1 MHRKIISASLAI
13 LVAAGLTAC
22 GGAKQETPSTTA
34 AATASSAV
42 AATTAPTTT
51 EAPTTATT
59 TAAPTTTKKV
69 TTTAKPTTT
78 KATTTKATT
87 TKAAATTQMVTTTE
101 TTAEQTTLP
110 LTDYHRS
117 EEDAYTE
124 KLKYGVIR
132 SRAVTRYFSKLDDG
146 TEVVAKEDF
155 VDVYTRLGYSAGY
168 ADLLPAANENR
179 EKYREMI
186 DEILSI
192 INSYRAEGGV
202 EPLELDEKLTE
213 IACARAEEIAW
224 SGRHSHTR
232 PNGKYFHSLIKE
244 AGVESGF
251 VGENI
256 GWGYTTARDVCE
268 AWKASETHYENLMNP
283 DFKKT
288 GIGIAA
294 DPDPDGNLC
303 WANLFIDEM

>member
-13 LVAAGLTAC
+13 LIAAGLTAC
-22 GGAKQETPSTTA
+22 GGARQESPTT
-34 AATASSAV
+34 T
-42 AATTAPTTT
+42 AATTASTAVATTTAAPTTT
-51 EAPTTATT
+51 QAPTTAAT

-78 KATTTKATT
+78 KVTTTKA
-87 TKAAATTQMVTTTE
+87 VTTTQKA
-101 TTAEQTTLP
+101 TTTEAATEPTTLP
-110 LTDYHRS
+110 LTDFHRR

-132 SRAVTRYFSKLDDG
+132 SRAVTRYFALLDDG

-168 ADLLPAANENR
+168 NDLLPAAKDNR

-192 INSYRAEGGV
+192 INSYRAEGGI
-202 EPLELDEKLTE
+202 EPLELDETLTE

-268 AWKASETHYENLMNP
+268 AWKASKTHYENLMNP

>member
-13 LVAAGLTAC
+13 LIAAGFTAC
-22 GGAKQETPSTTA
+22 GGARQESPSTTA
-34 AATASSAV
+34 ATTASTAV
-42 AATTAPTTT
+42 ATTTAAPATTQ
-51 EAPTTATT
+51 APTTAAT

-78 KATTTKATT
+78 KVTTTKA
-87 TKAAATTQMVTTTE
+87 VTTTQKA
-101 TTAEQTTLP
+101 TTTVEQTTLP

-132 SRAVTRYFSKLDDG
+132 SRAVTRYFALLDDG

-155 VDVYTRLGYSAGY
+155 VDVYTRIGYSAGY
-168 ADLLPAANENR
+168 SDLLPAAKDNR

-186 DEILSI
+186 DEILST
-192 INSYRAEGGV
+192 INSYRAEGGI
-202 EPLELDEKLTE
+202 EPLELDETLTD

-256 GWGYTTARDVCE
+256 GWGYTSARDVCE
-268 AWKASETHYENLMNP
+268 AWKASKTHYENLMNP

>member
-13 LVAAGLTAC
+13 LIAAGLTAC
-22 GGAKQETPSTTA
+22 GGARQESTTTA
-34 AATASSAV
+34 AATTASTAV
-42 AATTAPTTT
+42 ATTTAAPTTT
-51 EAPTTATT
+51 QAPTTAAT

-78 KATTTKATT
+78 KVTTTKA
-87 TKAAATTQMVTTTE
+87 VTTTQKA
-101 TTAEQTTLP
+101 TTTEAATEPTTLP
-110 LTDYHRS
+110 LTDFHRR

-132 SRAVTRYFSKLDDG
+132 SRAVTRYFALLDDG

-168 ADLLPAANENR
+168 NDLLPAAKDNR
-179 EKYREMI
+179 EEYREMI

-192 INSYRAEGGV
+192 INSYRAEGGI
-202 EPLELDEKLTE
+202 EPLELDETLTE

-268 AWKASETHYENLMNP
+268 AWKASKTHYENLMNP

-294 DPDPDGNLC
+294 DPDPDGNFC

>member
-13 LVAAGLTAC
+13 LIAAGLTAC

-34 AATASSAV
+34 AATAAST
-42 AATTAPTTT
+42 AAPTTAAPATT
-51 EAPTTATT
+51 EAPTTTT
-59 TAAPTTTKKV
+59 TTFAPTTTKKV

-78 KATTTKATT
+78 KAATT
-87 TKAAATTQMVTTTE
+87 RAVTTTE
-101 TTAEQTTLP
+101 ALTELTTAL
-110 LTDYHRS
+110 LTDFHRR

-124 KLKYGVIR
+124 KLKYGVVR
-132 SRAVTRYFSKLDDG
+132 SRAVTRYFSKLEDG
-146 TEVVAKEDF
+146 TEVVAKEEF
-155 VDVYTRLGYSAGY
+155 TDVYTRLGYSADY
-168 ADLLPAANENR
+168 NALLPAAKENR

-186 DEILSI
+186 DEILAT
-192 INSYRAEGGV
+192 INSYRAEGGL

-244 AGVESGF
+244 AGLESGF

-268 AWKASETHYENLMNP
+268 AWKASKTHYENIMNP

>member
-13 LVAAGLTAC
+13 LIAASFTAC
-22 GGAKQETPSTTA
+22 EGAKQENPSTTA
-34 AATASSAV
+34 ASTSAAVTTTASTT
-42 AATTAPTTT
+42 TTAPTTT
-51 EAPTTATT
+51 EALTTT
-59 TAAPTTTKKV
+59 TAAPTTAAPTTKKV
-69 TTTAKPTTT
+69 TTTKKITTT
-78 KATTTKATT
+78 KRA
-87 TKAAATTQMVTTTE
+87 E
-101 TTAEQTTLP
+101 TTASTTAAPTTAAQTTQLVSDNYR
-110 LTDYHRS
+110 T
-117 EEDAYTE
+117 ENDAYTE
-124 KLKYGVIR
+124 QLKYGVIR
-132 SRAVTRYFSKLDDG
+132 SRAVKRFFAQLEDG
-146 TEVVAKEDF
+146 TEVLAKEEF
-155 VDVYTRLGYSAGY
+155 TDVYTRLGYSAGY
-168 ADLLPAANENR
+168 AELLPAAKENR

-244 AGVESGF
+244 AGVETGF

-256 GWGYTTARDVCE
+256 GWGYTAALAVCE

>member
-13 LVAAGLTAC
+13 LIAAGLTAC
-22 GGAKQETPSTTA
+22 GGARQESPTT
-34 AATASSAV
+34 V
-42 AATTAPTTT
+42 AATTASTAVATTT
-51 EAPTTATT
+51 AAPATTQAPTTAAT
-59 TAAPTTTKKV
+59 TAAPTTTKKA

-78 KATTTKATT
+78 KVATTKAVTTTQKATT
-87 TKAAATTQMVTTTE
+87 TEAATE
-101 TTAEQTTLP
+101 PTTLP
-110 LTDYHRS
+110 LTDFHRR

-132 SRAVTRYFSKLDDG
+132 SRAVTRYFALLDDG

-168 ADLLPAANENR
+168 NDLLPAAKDNR

-192 INSYRAEGGV
+192 INSYRAEGGI
-202 EPLELDEKLTE
+202 EPLELDETLTE

-268 AWKASETHYENLMNP
+268 AWKASQTHYENLMNP

>member
-13 LVAAGLTAC
+13 LVAASLTAC
-22 GGAKQETPSTTA
+22 EGTKQESPSTTA
-34 AATASSAV
+34 ASTSAAVTTAASTT
-42 AATTAPTTT
+42 TTAPTTT
-51 EAPTTATT
+51 DAPTTTTT

-78 KATTTKATT
+78 KITTTKAVTT
-87 TKAAATTQMVTTTE
+87 TQKAATTEAVTE
-101 TTAEQTTLP
+101 PTTLP
-110 LTDYHRS
+110 LTDFHRR

-124 KLKYGVIR
+124 QLKYGVIR
-132 SRAVTRYFSKLDDG
+132 SRAVTRYFAQLEDG
-146 TEVVAKEDF
+146 TEVVAKEEF
-155 VDVYTRLGYSAGY
+155 TDVYTRLGYSAGY
-168 ADLLPAANENR
+168 AELLPAAKENR

-268 AWKASETHYENLMNP
+268 AWKASKTHYENIMNP

>member
-13 LVAAGLTAC
+13 LIAAGLTAC
-22 GGAKQETPSTTA
+22 GGARQESPSTTA
-34 AATASSAV
+34 ATTASTAV
-42 AATTAPTTT
+42 ATTTAAPTTT
-51 EAPTTATT
+51 QAPTTAAT

-78 KATTTKATT
+78 KVTTTKA
-87 TKAAATTQMVTTTE
+87 VTTTQKA
-101 TTAEQTTLP
+101 TTTEAATEPTTLP
-110 LTDYHRS
+110 LTDFHRR

-132 SRAVTRYFSKLDDG
+132 SRAVTRYFALLDDG

-168 ADLLPAANENR
+168 SDLLPAAKDNR

-186 DEILSI
+186 DEILST
-192 INSYRAEGGV
+192 INSYRAEGGI
-202 EPLELDEKLTE
+202 EPLELDETLTD

-268 AWKASETHYENLMNP
+268 AWKASKTHYENLMNP